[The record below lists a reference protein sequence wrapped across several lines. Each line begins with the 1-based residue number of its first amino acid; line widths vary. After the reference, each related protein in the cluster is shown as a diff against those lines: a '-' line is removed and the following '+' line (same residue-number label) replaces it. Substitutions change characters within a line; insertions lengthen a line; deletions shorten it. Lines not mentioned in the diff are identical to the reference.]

1 MTIYFDMDGTIADL
15 YGVENWLNDLINSNT
30 RPYDEA
36 KPLINF
42 SALARQIHKMQKI
55 GFTFGIVSWLS
66 KSGTEEYNVHIDIKH
81 PRKSTCTCPFADGRR
96 VICKHMV
103 ATFFTIYPEEAERI
117 IKEEQEYEEEEER
130 LFEEHLE
137 EVREY
142 VNGLTEDEVRALLID
157 KLMDEW
163 YDDDYRW

>member
-1 MTIYFDMDGTIADL
+1 MGLIDL
-15 YGVENWLNDLINSNT
+15 ASSNSLWRGIDYYQSKNVKKIKKISD
-30 RPYDEA
+30 DEY
-36 KPLINF
+36 N
-42 SALARQIHKMQKI
+42 S
-55 GFTFGIVSWLS
+55 IV
-66 KSGTEEYNVHIDIKH
+66 SGTEEYNVHIDINH
-81 PRKSTCTCPFADGRR
+81 PRKSTCTCPFASGRR

>member
-1 MTIYFDMDGTIADL
+1 MGLIDL
-15 YGVENWLNDLINSNT
+15 ASSNSLWRGIDYYQSKNVKKIKKISD
-30 RPYDEA
+30 DEY
-36 KPLINF
+36 N
-42 SALARQIHKMQKI
+42 S
-55 GFTFGIVSWLS
+55 IV
-66 KSGTEEYNVHIDIKH
+66 SGTEEYNVHIDINH

-117 IKEEQEYEEEEER
+117 IKEEQECEEEEER

-157 KLMDEW
+157 KLMNEW

>member
-1 MTIYFDMDGTIADL
+1 MGLIDL
-15 YGVENWLNDLINSNT
+15 ASSNSLWRGVDYYQSKNVKKIKKISDDEYNS
-30 RPYDEA
+30 
-36 KPLINF
+36 
-42 SALARQIHKMQKI
+42 
-55 GFTFGIVSWLS
+55 IV
-66 KSGTEEYNVHIDIKH
+66 SGTEEYNVHIDINH

-117 IKEEQEYEEEEER
+117 IKEEQECEEEEER

-157 KLMDEW
+157 KLINEW

>member
-1 MTIYFDMDGTIADL
+1 MGLIDL
-15 YGVENWLNDLINSNT
+15 ASSNSLWRGVDYYQSKNVKNIKKISDDEYNS
-30 RPYDEA
+30 
-36 KPLINF
+36 
-42 SALARQIHKMQKI
+42 
-55 GFTFGIVSWLS
+55 IV
-66 KSGTEEYNVHIDIKH
+66 SGTEEYNVHIDINH
-81 PRKSTCTCPFADGRR
+81 PRKSTCTCPFAAGRR

-117 IKEEQEYEEEEER
+117 IKEEQEYEEAEER

-137 EVREY
+137 EVKEY
-142 VNGLTEDEVRALLID
+142 VNGLTDDEVRAALID

>member
-1 MTIYFDMDGTIADL
+1 MKENKMGFIDLASSNSLWRGIDYYQSKNVKKIYKISDNE
-15 YGVENWLNDLINSNT
+15 YNS
-30 RPYDEA
+30 
-36 KPLINF
+36 
-42 SALARQIHKMQKI
+42 
-55 GFTFGIVSWLS
+55 IV
-66 KSGTEEYNVHIDIKH
+66 SGTEDYNVHIDINH
-81 PRKSTCTCPFADGRR
+81 PRKSTCTCPFAAGRR

-142 VNGLTEDEVRALLID
+142 VNGLTEDEVRAILID

>member
-1 MTIYFDMDGTIADL
+1 MGLIDL
-15 YGVENWLNDLINSNT
+15 ASSNSLWRGIDYYQSKNVKKIKKISD
-30 RPYDEA
+30 DEYNA
-36 KPLINF
+36 
-42 SALARQIHKMQKI
+42 
-55 GFTFGIVSWLS
+55 IV
-66 KSGTEEYNVHIDIKH
+66 SGTEEYNVHIDINH

>member
-1 MTIYFDMDGTIADL
+1 MGLIDL
-15 YGVENWLNDLINSNT
+15 ASSNSLWRGVDYYQSKNVKKIKKISDNEYNS
-30 RPYDEA
+30 
-36 KPLINF
+36 
-42 SALARQIHKMQKI
+42 
-55 GFTFGIVSWLS
+55 IV
-66 KSGTEEYNVHIDIKH
+66 SGTEEYNVHIDINH
-81 PRKSTCTCPFADGRR
+81 LRKSTCTCPFAAGRR

-117 IKEEQEYEEEEER
+117 IKEEQEYEEAEER

-137 EVREY
+137 EVKEY
-142 VNGLTEDEVRALLID
+142 VNGLTDDEVRAALID

>member
-1 MTIYFDMDGTIADL
+1 MGLIDL
-15 YGVENWLNDLINSNT
+15 ASSNSLWRGIDYYRSKNVKKIKKISD
-30 RPYDEA
+30 DEY
-36 KPLINF
+36 N
-42 SALARQIHKMQKI
+42 S
-55 GFTFGIVSWLS
+55 IV
-66 KSGTEEYNVHIDIKH
+66 SGTEEYNVHIDINH

-117 IKEEQEYEEEEER
+117 IKEEQEYEEDEER

-137 EVREY
+137 EVKEY
-142 VNGLTEDEVRALLID
+142 VNGLTDDEVRAALID

>member
-1 MTIYFDMDGTIADL
+1 MGLIDL
-15 YGVENWLNDLINSNT
+15 ASSNSLWRGIDYYQSKNVKKIKKISD
-30 RPYDEA
+30 DEY
-36 KPLINF
+36 N
-42 SALARQIHKMQKI
+42 S
-55 GFTFGIVSWLS
+55 IV
-66 KSGTEEYNVHIDIKH
+66 SGTEEYNVHIDINH

-117 IKEEQEYEEEEER
+117 IKEEQECEEEEER

-163 YDDDYRW
+163 YDDDYRWQ

>member
-1 MTIYFDMDGTIADL
+1 MGLIDL
-15 YGVENWLNDLINSNT
+15 ASSNSLWRGIDYYQSKNVKKIKKISD
-30 RPYDEA
+30 DEY
-36 KPLINF
+36 N
-42 SALARQIHKMQKI
+42 S
-55 GFTFGIVSWLS
+55 IV
-66 KSGTEEYNVHIDIKH
+66 SGTEEYNVHIDINH

-137 EVREY
+137 EVRKY

>member
-1 MTIYFDMDGTIADL
+1 MGLIDL
-15 YGVENWLNDLINSNT
+15 ASSNSLWRGVDYYQSKNVKKIKKISDNEYNS
-30 RPYDEA
+30 
-36 KPLINF
+36 
-42 SALARQIHKMQKI
+42 
-55 GFTFGIVSWLS
+55 IV
-66 KSGTEEYNVHIDIKH
+66 SGTEEYNVHIDINH
-81 PRKSTCTCPFADGRR
+81 PRKSTCTCPFAAGRR

-117 IKEEQEYEEEEER
+117 IKEEQEYEEAEER

-137 EVREY
+137 EVKEY
-142 VNGLTEDEVRALLID
+142 VNGLTDDEVRAALID

>member
-1 MTIYFDMDGTIADL
+1 MGLIDL
-15 YGVENWLNDLINSNT
+15 ASSNSLW
-30 RPYDEA
+30 RGIDYYQSKKVKKIKKISDDEY
-36 KPLINF
+36 N
-42 SALARQIHKMQKI
+42 S
-55 GFTFGIVSWLS
+55 IV
-66 KSGTEEYNVHIDIKH
+66 SGTEEYNVHIDINH

-163 YDDDYRW
+163 YDDDYRWQ

>member
-1 MTIYFDMDGTIADL
+1 MGLIDL
-15 YGVENWLNDLINSNT
+15 ASSNSLWRGIDYYQSKNVKKIKKISD
-30 RPYDEA
+30 DEY
-36 KPLINF
+36 N
-42 SALARQIHKMQKI
+42 S
-55 GFTFGIVSWLS
+55 IV
-66 KSGTEEYNVHIDIKH
+66 SGTEEYNVHIDINH

-117 IKEEQEYEEEEER
+117 IKEEQEYDEEEER

>member
-1 MTIYFDMDGTIADL
+1 MGLIDL
-15 YGVENWLNDLINSNT
+15 ASSNSLWRGIDYYQSKNVKKIKKINDDEYNS
-30 RPYDEA
+30 
-36 KPLINF
+36 
-42 SALARQIHKMQKI
+42 
-55 GFTFGIVSWLS
+55 IV
-66 KSGTEEYNVHIDIKH
+66 SGTEEYNVHIDINH
-81 PRKSTCTCPFADGRR
+81 PRKSTCTCPFATGRR

-117 IKEEQEYEEEEER
+117 IKEEQEYEEAEER

-137 EVREY
+137 EVKEY
-142 VNGLTEDEVRALLID
+142 VNGLTDDEVRAILID

>member
-1 MTIYFDMDGTIADL
+1 MGLIDL
-15 YGVENWLNDLINSNT
+15 ASSNSLWRGIDYYQSKNVKKIKKISD
-30 RPYDEA
+30 DEY
-36 KPLINF
+36 N
-42 SALARQIHKMQKI
+42 S
-55 GFTFGIVSWLS
+55 IV
-66 KSGTEEYNVHIDIKH
+66 SGTEEYNVHIDIIH

-117 IKEEQEYEEEEER
+117 IKEEQECEEEEER

-157 KLMDEW
+157 KLMNEW

>member
-1 MTIYFDMDGTIADL
+1 MGLIDL
-15 YGVENWLNDLINSNT
+15 TSSNSLWRGIDYYQSKNVKKIKKINDDEYNS
-30 RPYDEA
+30 
-36 KPLINF
+36 
-42 SALARQIHKMQKI
+42 
-55 GFTFGIVSWLS
+55 IV
-66 KSGTEEYNVHIDIKH
+66 SGTEEYNVHIDINH
-81 PRKSTCTCPFADGRR
+81 PRKSTCTCPFAAGRR

-117 IKEEQEYEEEEER
+117 IKEEQEYEEIEER

-137 EVREY
+137 EVKEY
-142 VNGLTEDEVRALLID
+142 VNGLTEDEVRAALID

>member
-1 MTIYFDMDGTIADL
+1 MGLIDL
-15 YGVENWLNDLINSNT
+15 ASSNSLWRGIDYYQSKNVKKIKKISD
-30 RPYDEA
+30 DEY
-36 KPLINF
+36 N
-42 SALARQIHKMQKI
+42 S
-55 GFTFGIVSWLS
+55 IV
-66 KSGTEEYNVHIDIKH
+66 SGTEEYNVHIDINH
-81 PRKSTCTCPFADGRR
+81 PRKSTCTCPFAAGRR

-157 KLMDEW
+157 KLMNEW

>member
-1 MTIYFDMDGTIADL
+1 MFLFYRNIEILKENKMGLIDL
-15 YGVENWLNDLINSNT
+15 ASSNSLWRGIDYYQSKNVKKIKKISD
-30 RPYDEA
+30 DEY
-36 KPLINF
+36 N
-42 SALARQIHKMQKI
+42 S
-55 GFTFGIVSWLS
+55 IV
-66 KSGTEEYNVHIDIKH
+66 SGTEEYNVHIDINH

-117 IKEEQEYEEEEER
+117 IKEEQECEEEEER

-137 EVREY
+137 EAREY

-157 KLMDEW
+157 KLMNEW

>member
-1 MTIYFDMDGTIADL
+1 MGLIDL
-15 YGVENWLNDLINSNT
+15 ASSNSLWRGIDYYQSKNVKKIKKISD
-30 RPYDEA
+30 DEY
-36 KPLINF
+36 N
-42 SALARQIHKMQKI
+42 S
-55 GFTFGIVSWLS
+55 TV
-66 KSGTEEYNVHIDIKH
+66 SGTEEYNVHIDINH

>member
-1 MTIYFDMDGTIADL
+1 M
-15 YGVENWLNDLINSNT
+15 
-30 RPYDEA
+30 
-36 KPLINF
+36 
-42 SALARQIHKMQKI
+42 
-55 GFTFGIVSWLS
+55 
-66 KSGTEEYNVHIDIKH
+66 DIKH

-117 IKEEQEYEEEEER
+117 IKEEQECEEEEER

-142 VNGLTEDEVRALLID
+142 VNGLTENEVRALLID
-157 KLMDEW
+157 KLMNEW